1 MGVEKIDLKLS
12 EEEAESDEKL
22 DSKGKFDFE
31 KFLQKNKLS
40 VILGGLG
47 VFLLGIGILS
57 TVVLSSKKESS
68 SIEILPLEDEK
79 QDSEIFIHVSGAV
92 QKPGLY
98 KLSSNTRINDALTA
112 AGGLASEANREW
124 FNKSV
129 NLAQKLSDGV
139 KLYIPFQGEISR
151 SRPGLEQQSSGV
163 VAGEQTSIFSQ
174 ETQGKINI
182 NAASV
187 SQLGSLPGIGPSYAQ
202 RIIDSRPFSKIE
214 DIMNVPGIGEK
225 TFEKIKDQISVF

>member
-98 KLSSNTRINDALTA
+98 KLSSNARINDALTA